1 MDTSMIAR
9 LKELEEENR
18 QLKKMY
24 AKERLKSELRKKA
37 FEKKWSTLAAARHG

>member
-18 QLKKMY
+18 QLKKIY
-24 AKERLKSELRKKA
+24 AEERLKSELRKETLK
-37 FEKKWSTLAAARHG
+37 KKW